1 MAELDIVL
9 RARDLTAR
17 GVQAAERRL
26 DGLRGATRKVGEE
39 GDRSSGKLQQL
50 TATIRRFGPAA
61 RTAALAG
68 VAAIA
73 AVGAA
78 AVGRAT
84 EIERLSKIAR
94 TGAEDFQRLEYQ
106 VAQTGGE
113 GEDLAD
119 VLREMTLRLAEAES
133 LASGPAVD
141 ALRLLGISLEDLE
154 GVPAPERLA
163 LLRDRISEVEDPSQR
178 LFLAEELLGGSVE
191 RLSGFMELTTA
202 EAGKLREESEG
213 LNIAQQENITTVN
226 DFIRDLKS
234 LANEVLAGVI
244 NFLGEAIRAVD
255 GFFEA
260 LKRIKD
266 TIFGG
271 SDSVVNDLENLNV
284 GLKET
289 RDGADDAGG
298 SVETASDGLNTFRES
313 AVKLGRILPHTDELM
328 QEFDL
333 HVQSLGGSLAGIPE
347 EAEKASASVIAV
359 GAATSIARLLADP
372 SGDPIGALA
381 GIEAIRSQ
389 AIAAIRDIAAEDALI
404 NRIASSIEDEAL
416 GAFSGSGGYSQKF
429 SPRPAPARGGG
440 GGGDIPE
447 IEKVE
452 DEVVEVDD
460 FLTAKER
467 AVEIATGSSVETIYI
482 QAAAGAADPANP
494 FQSACEDAV
503 RLMDNAR
510 RAIAAADTAEELTA
524 ASRLADKAIELL
536 RRAAT
541 ASQRHYGSSAAGGGG
556 GASGGSGGGGQATF
570 YGGGGINELG
580 IARRYAYQQS
590 GASSYSEYIQ
600 EERSRR
606 TAAGQNL
613 LDYYGLSSTG
623 ASYDTFQIAQGG
635 QTTTYGVNQSTGQSI
650 IIQVDGQVLG
660 EAVVKATNAGIQRG
674 EVNVNG

>member
-1 MAELDIVL
+1 MAELDIIL
-9 RARDLTAR
+9 RARDLTSR
-17 GVQAAERRL
+17 GVASAQRRL

-68 VAAIA
+68 VAAITA
-73 AVGAA
+73 IGAA

-84 EIERLSKIAR
+84 EIQRLSNIAR

-119 VLREMTLRLAEAES
+119 ILREMTLRLAEAES

-141 ALRLLGISLEDLE
+141 ALRLLGLSLEDLE
-154 GVPAPERLA
+154 DVPAPERLA
-163 LLRDRISEVEDPSQR
+163 LLRDRISEVEDPAQR

-202 EAGKLREESEG
+202 EAAKLRAESEE
-213 LNIAQQENITTVN
+213 LTVAQQENIETVN
-226 DFIRDLKS
+226 AFIRDLKA
-234 LANEVLAGVI
+234 LANEGLAHVI
-244 NFLGEAIRAVD
+244 NFVGKAIRGFRDFVEHIVELVNKLPFVNIELGEMADELEEVEGDSDEASTAVD
-255 GFFEA
+255 
-260 LKRIKD
+260 
-266 TIFGG
+266 
-271 SDSVVNDLENLNV
+271 
-284 GLKET
+284 
-289 RDGADDAGG
+289 
-298 SVETASDGLNTFRES
+298 TFRES
-313 AVKLGRILPHTDELM
+313 TVKLGRILPHTDQLM

-347 EAEKASASVIAV
+347 VAEKASASVIAV

-372 SGDPIGALA
+372 SGDPLGALA

-389 AIAAIRDIAAEDALI
+389 AIQAIRDLEADNALI
-404 NRIASSIEDEAL
+404 NRIAGSIEDEAL
-416 GAFSGSGGYSQKF
+416 SPFTGSGGFSQKY
-429 SPRPAPARGGG
+429 SPAARPARSS
-440 GGGDIPE
+440 GDRPE
-447 IEKVE
+447 IKKVE
-452 DEVVEVDD
+452 DEVKGVDE

-467 AVEIATGSSVETIYI
+467 AVDIVTGSSIESIYV
-482 QAAAGAADPANP
+482 QAAAGAADPSNP
-494 FQSACEDAV
+494 FQASCEDAV
-503 RLMDNAR
+503 HLVNEAR
-510 RAIAAADTAEELTA
+510 IAIAAADTDEELTA
-524 ASRLADKAIELL
+524 ASQLADKAIELL
-536 RRAAT
+536 RRAAG
-541 ASQRHYGSSAAGGGG
+541 ASQRHYGSSG
-556 GASGGSGGGGQATF
+556 GAGGGSGGGSSTAEF
-570 YGGGGINELG
+570 YGGGSVNELG
-580 IARRYAYQQS
+580 LARRRAFQAS
-590 GASSYSEYIQ
+590 GLSNYGEYVK
-600 EERSRR
+600 EERRRR